1 MYLRFNL
8 NLEHL
13 HLTEMA
19 TGEPKQELLKSAEL
33 ETFDF
38 ERETSETSTDLP
50 GRTLISICAHISLM
64 IHIIKGLYSKEM

>member
-19 TGEPKQELLKSAEL
+19 TGEPNQELLKSAEL
-33 ETFDF
+33 EKFKF
-38 ERETSETSTDLP
+38 EMGTSETSSDLS
-50 GRTLISICAHISLM
+50 GKSL
-64 IHIIKGLYSKEM
+64 G